1 MNPDDYFNSLGFE
14 LKSIEDQI
22 RELKQKQ
29 PNGNDTVNTY
39 QNKSATVIA
48 GGWDIDWTP
57 VWAFTPGS
65 SRGLNKAVVFQSDE
79 QDAPISSMRY
89 EILVNNTDWYTI
101 GVFDAPFM
109 GLVAVNG
116 YVHDY
121 FLSYA
126 GLVPTPKKDGWYFN
140 VSAYASGTNVKV
152 RFIVDSTDTGTIT
165 VQDTA

>member
-1 MNPDDYFNSLGFE
+1 MKPDDYYKQLGAE
-14 LKSIEDQI
+14 LKSFEDQI
-22 RELKQKQ
+22 AALKRKQ

-39 QNKSATVIA
+39 ANKSVAGEA

-57 VWAFTPGS
+57 TWSFTPGS
-65 SRGLNKAVVFQSDE
+65 SRSLNKAVIFTADE

-152 RFIVDSTDTGTIT
+152 RFIVDSTDTGSIT

>member
-1 MNPDDYFNSLGFE
+1 MKPDDYYNQLGTE

-22 RELKQKQ
+22 RELKKRQ
-29 PNGNDTVNTY
+29 PNGTDTVLTY
-39 QNKSATVIA
+39 ANQNVA
-48 GGWDIDWTP
+48 WDIDWTP
-57 VWAFTPGS
+57 TWSYTPGS
-65 SRGLNKAVVFQSDE
+65 SRALNKAVIFDADE

-89 EILVNNTDWYTI
+89 EILVNNTYWYTI
-101 GVFDAPFM
+101 GSFDAPFM

-140 VSAYASGTNVKV
+140 VSAYASGTNIKV
-152 RFIVDSTDTGTIT
+152 RFIIDSTDTGTIT
-165 VQDTA
+165 VQDTAF

>member
-1 MNPDDYFNSLGFE
+1 MKPDDYYNQLGTE

-22 RELKQKQ
+22 RELKKRQ
-29 PNGNDTVNTY
+29 PNGTDTVQTY
-39 QNKSATVIA
+39 ANQNVA
-48 GGWDIDWTP
+48 WDIDWTP
-57 VWAFTPGS
+57 VWAYTPGS
-65 SRGLNKAVVFQSDE
+65 SRGLNKAVIFDADE

-89 EILVNNTDWYTI
+89 EILVNNTYWYTL
-101 GVFDAPFM
+101 GSFDAPFM

-140 VSAYASGTNVKV
+140 VTAYASGTNVKV
-152 RFIVDSTDTGTIT
+152 RFIIDSTDTGTIT
-165 VQDTA
+165 VTDTA

>member
-1 MNPDDYFNSLGFE
+1 MKPDDYYNQLGTE

-22 RELKQKQ
+22 RELKKRQ
-29 PNGNDTVNTY
+29 PNGTDTVLTY
-39 QNKSATVIA
+39 ANQNVA
-48 GGWDIDWTP
+48 WDIDWTP
-57 VWAFTPGS
+57 TWSFTPGS
-65 SRGLNKAVVFQSDE
+65 SRSLDKAVIFDADE

-89 EILVNNTDWYTI
+89 EILINNTHWYTI
-101 GVFDAPFM
+101 GSFDAPFM

-140 VSAYASGTNVKV
+140 VSAYASGTNIKV
-152 RFIVDSTDTGTIT
+152 RFIIDSTDTGTIT

>member
-1 MNPDDYFNSLGFE
+1 MKPDDYYNQLGTE
-14 LKSIEDQI
+14 LKNIEDQI
-22 RELKQKQ
+22 RELKKRQ
-29 PNGNDTVNTY
+29 PNGTDTVLTY
-39 QNKSATVIA
+39 ANQNA
-48 GGWDIDWTP
+48 GWDIDWTP
-57 VWAFTPGS
+57 VFGFS
-65 SRGLNKAVVFQSDE
+65 SSSLNKSVIFDADE

-89 EILVNNTDWYTI
+89 EILINNTYWYTI
-101 GVFDAPFM
+101 GTSDSPFM

-140 VSAYASGTNVKV
+140 VTAYASGTNVKV

>member
-1 MNPDDYFNSLGFE
+1 MKPDGYHNQLGTE

-22 RELKQKQ
+22 RELKKRQ
-29 PNGNDTVNTY
+29 PNGTDTVLTY
-39 QNKSATVIA
+39 ENKNV
-48 GGWDIDWTP
+48 GWDIDWTP
-57 VWAFTPGS
+57 TWSYTPGS
-65 SRGLNKAVVFQSDE
+65 SRGLNKAVIFDADE

-101 GVFDAPFM
+101 GSFDAPFM

-140 VSAYASGTNVKV
+140 VTAYASGTNVKV
-152 RFIVDSTDTGTIT
+152 RFMIDSTDTGTIT
-165 VQDTA
+165 VQDIA

>member
-1 MNPDDYFNSLGFE
+1 MNPDDYYNQLGTE

-22 RELKQKQ
+22 LEIKRNQ
-29 PNGNDTVNTY
+29 PNGTDTVLTH
-39 QNKSATVIA
+39 QNKNVA
-48 GGWDIDWTP
+48 WDIDWTP
-57 VWAFTPGS
+57 TWSFTPGS
-65 SRGLNKAVVFQSDE
+65 SRQLDKAVLFTSDE
-79 QDAPISSMRY
+79 QDAPISNMRY

-121 FLSYA
+121 FLAYA

-140 VSAYASGTNVKV
+140 VTAYASGTNVKV
-152 RFIVDSTDTGTIT
+152 RFIIDSTDTGTIV

>member
-1 MNPDDYFNSLGFE
+1 MKPDDYYKQLGAE
-14 LKSIEDQI
+14 LKDIEDQI
-22 RELKQKQ
+22 AALKRKQ

-39 QNKSATVIA
+39 QNKSAAGEA

-57 VWAFTPGS
+57 VFGFS
-65 SRGLNKAVVFQSDE
+65 SSALNKAIIFTADE
-79 QDAPISSMRY
+79 QDAPISNMRY
-89 EILVNNTDWYTI
+89 EILIDNTHWYTI
-101 GVFDAPFM
+101 GAFDAPFM
-109 GLVAVNG
+109 GKVAVNG

-121 FLSYA
+121 FLAYA

-140 VSAYASGTNVKV
+140 VTCYQSGTNIKV

>member
-1 MNPDDYFNSLGFE
+1 MKPDDYYNQLGTE

-22 RELKQKQ
+22 RELKKRQ
-29 PNGNDTVNTY
+29 PNGTDTVLTY
-39 QNKSATVIA
+39 ANQNVA
-48 GGWDIDWTP
+48 WDIDWTP
-57 VWAFTPGS
+57 TWSFTPGS
-65 SRGLNKAVVFQSDE
+65 SRSLNKAVIFDADE

-89 EILVNNTDWYTI
+89 EILVNNTYWYTI
-101 GVFDAPFM
+101 GSFDAPFM

-140 VSAYASGTNVKV
+140 VSAYASGTNIKV
-152 RFIVDSTDTGTIT
+152 RFIIDSTDTGTIT
-165 VQDTA
+165 VQDTT

>member
-1 MNPDDYFNSLGFE
+1 MSPDDYYNALGVE
-14 LKSIEDQI
+14 LKNIEDQI
-22 RELKQKQ
+22 RELKKRQ

-39 QNKSATVIA
+39 ANKSAAVEA

-57 VWAFTPGS
+57 TWSFTPGS
-65 SRGLNKAVVFQSDE
+65 SRSLNKAVIFEADE

-89 EILVNNTDWYTI
+89 EILVNNTYWYTI
-101 GVFDAPFM
+101 GVFNAPFM

-152 RFIVDSTDTGTIT
+152 RFIVDSTDTGNIT

>member
-1 MNPDDYFNSLGFE
+1 MKPDGYHNQLGTE

-22 RELKQKQ
+22 RELKKRQ
-29 PNGNDTVNTY
+29 PNGTDTVLTY
-39 QNKSATVIA
+39 ENKNV
-48 GGWDIDWTP
+48 GWDIDWTP
-57 VWAFTPGS
+57 AWS
-65 SRGLNKAVVFQSDE
+65 SGTSRDMNKSVLFLADE
-79 QDAPISSMRY
+79 QDAPISHMRY
-89 EILVNNTDWYTI
+89 EILVNNTYWYTI
-101 GVFDAPFM
+101 GSFDAPFM

-140 VSAYASGTNVKV
+140 VTAYASGTNVKV
-152 RFIVDSTDTGTIT
+152 RFIIDSTDTGLIT

>member
-1 MNPDDYFNSLGFE
+1 MKSSDYYNQLGTE

-22 RELKQKQ
+22 RELKKRQ
-29 PNGNDTVNTY
+29 PNGTDTVQTNAN
-39 QNKSATVIA
+39 QNVA
-48 GGWDIDWTP
+48 WDIDWTP
-57 VWAFTPGS
+57 TWSYTPGS
-65 SRGLNKAVVFQSDE
+65 SRSLNKAVIFDADE

-101 GVFDAPFM
+101 GSFDAPFM

-140 VSAYASGTNVKV
+140 VSAYASGTNIKV
-152 RFIVDSTDTGTIT
+152 RFIIDSTDTGTIT

>member
-1 MNPDDYFNSLGFE
+1 MKPDDYYNQLGTE

-22 RELKQKQ
+22 RDLKKKQ
-29 PNGNDTVNTY
+29 PNGTDTVNTY
-39 QNKSATVIA
+39 ANKSAAVEA

-57 VWAFTPGS
+57 TWS
-65 SRGLNKAVVFQSDE
+65 SVTSRSLNKAIIFTADE

-89 EILVNNTDWYTI
+89 EILVNNTYWYTI

-121 FLSYA
+121 FLTYA
-126 GLVPTPKKDGWYFN
+126 DLVPTPKLDGWYFN

-152 RFIVDSTDTGTIT
+152 RFIIDSTDTGTIT

>member
-1 MNPDDYFNSLGFE
+1 MKPDDYYNQLGTE

-22 RELKQKQ
+22 RELKKRQ
-29 PNGNDTVNTY
+29 PNGTDTVLTY
-39 QNKSATVIA
+39 ANQNVA
-48 GGWDIDWTP
+48 WDIDWTP
-57 VWAFTPGS
+57 TWSFTPGS
-65 SRGLNKAVVFQSDE
+65 SRSLNKAVIFDADE

-89 EILVNNTDWYTI
+89 EILVNNTYWYTI
-101 GVFDAPFM
+101 GSFDAPFM

-140 VSAYASGTNVKV
+140 VSAYASGTNIKV
-152 RFIVDSTDTGTIT
+152 RFIIDSTDTGTIT
-165 VQDTA
+165 VQDTAF

>member
-1 MNPDDYFNSLGFE
+1 MKQNDYYNQLSTE

-22 RELKQKQ
+22 RELKRRQ
-29 PNGNDTVNTY
+29 PNGTDTVQTY
-39 QNKSATVIA
+39 ANQNVA
-48 GGWDIDWTP
+48 WDIDWTP
-57 VWAFTPGS
+57 TWATGTQ
-65 SRGLNKAVVFQSDE
+65 RALNKAVIFDADE

-89 EILVNNTDWYTI
+89 EILVNNTYWYTL
-101 GVFDAPFM
+101 GSFDAPFM

-140 VSAYASGTNVKV
+140 VTAYASGTNVKV
-152 RFIVDSTDTGTIT
+152 RFIIDSTDTGTIT

>member
-1 MNPDDYFNSLGFE
+1 MKPDDYYNQLGTE

-22 RELKQKQ
+22 RELKKRQ
-29 PNGNDTVNTY
+29 PNGTDTVLTY
-39 QNKSATVIA
+39 ANQNVA
-48 GGWDIDWTP
+48 WDIDWTP
-57 VWAFTPGS
+57 TWSFTPGS
-65 SRGLNKAVVFQSDE
+65 SRSLNKAVIFDADE

-89 EILVNNTDWYTI
+89 EILVNNTYWYTI
-101 GVFDAPFM
+101 GSFDAPFM

-116 YVHDY
+116 YAHDY

-140 VSAYASGTNVKV
+140 VSAYASGTNIKV
-152 RFIVDSTDTGTIT
+152 RFIIDSTDTGTIT

>member
-1 MNPDDYFNSLGFE
+1 MKPDGYHNQLGTE

-22 RELKQKQ
+22 RELKKRQ
-29 PNGNDTVNTY
+29 PNGTDTVQTY
-39 QNKSATVIA
+39 ANKNSA
-48 GGWDIDWTP
+48 WDIDWTP
-57 VWAFTPGS
+57 TWSYTPGS
-65 SRGLNKAVVFQSDE
+65 SRALNKAVIFDADE

-89 EILVNNTDWYTI
+89 EILVNNTYWYTI
-101 GVFDAPFM
+101 GSFDAPFM

-140 VSAYASGTNVKV
+140 VTAYASGTNVKV
-152 RFIVDSTDTGTIT
+152 RFIIDSTDTGLIT

>member
-1 MNPDDYFNSLGFE
+1 MNPDDYYKQLAVE
-14 LKSIEDQI
+14 LKAFEDQI
-22 RELKQKQ
+22 AAIKRKQ

-39 QNKSATVIA
+39 ANKSVAGEA
-48 GGWDIDWTP
+48 GGWDIDETLTWSVGTQ
-57 VWAFTPGS
+57 
-65 SRGLNKAVVFQSDE
+65 RGLNKAVIFTADE

-89 EILVNNTDWYTI
+89 EILVNNTYWYTI

-121 FLSYA
+121 FLTYA

-140 VSAYASGTNVKV
+140 VTSYVSGTNIKV
-152 RFIVDSTDTGTIT
+152 RFIVDSTDTGSIT